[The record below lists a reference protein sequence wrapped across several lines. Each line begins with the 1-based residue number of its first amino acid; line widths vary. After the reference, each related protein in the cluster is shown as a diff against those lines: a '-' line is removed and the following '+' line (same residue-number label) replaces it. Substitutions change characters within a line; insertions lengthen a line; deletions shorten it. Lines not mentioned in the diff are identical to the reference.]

1 MHMLDGFGHG
11 AFFREVDGL
20 RAKVSTRA
28 ARKANGLAHLGE
40 AGTLRTATN
49 AVGSGVRAYQ
59 SAIRTGPSRS
69 AT

>member
-1 MHMLDGFGHG
+1 
-11 AFFREVDGL
+11 
-20 RAKVSTRA
+20 
-28 ARKANGLAHLGE
+28 LGE